1 VHKDLQGVV
10 VPQVKYQVPL
20 ELKVPRVLKELKD
33 LNRRFR
39 GMSVLLVLK
48 EHRDTLEHKEE

>member
-1 VHKDLQGVV
+1 VV

>member
-1 VHKDLQGVV
+1 VV
-10 VPQVKYQVPL
+10 VPQVKSQVPL

-39 GMSVLLVLK
+39 GMSVLLVPK
-48 EHRDTLEHKEE
+48 ERKVRLERKEG

>member
-1 VHKDLQGVV
+1 VV
-10 VPQVKYQVPL
+10 VPQVKSQVPL

-39 GMSVLLVLK
+39 DILVQRVHK
-48 EHRDTLEHKEE
+48 EHRDTLEHKEG